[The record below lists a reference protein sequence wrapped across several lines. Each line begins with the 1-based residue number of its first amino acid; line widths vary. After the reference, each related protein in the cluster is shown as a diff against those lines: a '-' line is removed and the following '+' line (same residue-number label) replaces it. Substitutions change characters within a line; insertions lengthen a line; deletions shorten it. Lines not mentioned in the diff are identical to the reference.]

1 MAGTLQALW
10 HALCLFPSPWVKGA
24 GESAE
29 CVMTAAW
36 KENVCMC
43 VFVSV
48 HVCVCMESQVGIEQ
62 RCYYK
67 GFGVAET
74 LTVTLAV
81 KGNWQVCVYRALD

>member
-48 HVCVCMESQVGIEQ
+48 HVCVHGERKKMSSHSPQLGGQ
-62 RCYYK
+62 D
-67 GFGVAET
+67 
-74 LTVTLAV
+74 LHSL
-81 KGNWQVCVYRALD
+81 